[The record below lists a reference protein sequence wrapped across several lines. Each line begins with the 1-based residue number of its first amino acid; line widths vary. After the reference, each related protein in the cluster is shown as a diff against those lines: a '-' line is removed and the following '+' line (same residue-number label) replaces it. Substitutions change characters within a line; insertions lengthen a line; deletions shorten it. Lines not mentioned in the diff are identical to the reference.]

1 MTAITQRMTL
11 EEFLND
17 GNGTENLYELVAG
30 ERVEMP
36 PESTRNIQITFFLI
50 AQFLQFLPA
59 KRLTNKT
66 EIVIAGAPS
75 TIRVPDL
82 IVLSED
88 LEVALQGRPRS
99 TIMLDMPPPL
109 LVVEVASPG
118 KRNQDR
124 DYRYKRS
131 EYAVRGIIEYWII
144 DPEQEQVTVLTL
156 VEGFYEEAVLR
167 GGDRVRSQILDALD
181 LTAEQILRTEI
192 D

>member
-17 GNGTENLYELVAG
+17 GNGTENLCELVAG

-131 EYAVRGIIEYWII
+131 EHAVRGIIEYWII

>member
-1 MTAITQRMTL
+1 MATITQRMTL

-17 GNGTENLYELVAG
+17 SSGTENLYELLAR
-30 ERVEMP
+30 EPIEMP

-50 AQFLQFLPA
+50 TQILQLLPA
-59 KRLTNKT
+59 RRLTNKT

-82 IVLSED
+82 IVLGEE

-131 EYAVRGIIEYWII
+131 EYAVRGI
-144 DPEQEQVTVLTL
+144 
-156 VEGFYEEAVLR
+156 VE
-167 GGDRVRSQILDALD
+167 
-181 LTAEQILRTEI
+181 
-192 D
+192 

>member
-1 MTAITQRMTL
+1 MATITQRMTL

-17 GNGTENLYELVAG
+17 SSGTENLYELLAG
-30 ERVEMP
+30 EPIEMP

-50 AQFLQFLPA
+50 TQILQLLPA
-59 KRLTNKT
+59 RRLTNKT
-66 EIVIAGAPS
+66 EIEIAGAPS

-82 IVLSED
+82 IVLGEE

-131 EYAVRGIIEYWII
+131 EYAVRGI
-144 DPEQEQVTVLTL
+144 
-156 VEGFYEEAVLR
+156 VE
-167 GGDRVRSQILDALD
+167 
-181 LTAEQILRTEI
+181 
-192 D
+192 

>member
-1 MTAITQRMTL
+1 MTTTTQRL
-11 EEFLND
+11 SIEEFLNQD
-17 GNGTENLYELVAG
+17 DGTESLYELAAG
-30 ERVEMP
+30 EPVEMP

-50 AQFLQFLPA
+50 AQFLELIPA

-66 EIVIAGAPS
+66 EIVVAPA

-82 IVLSED
+82 MILSEG
-88 LEVALQGRPRS
+88 LETALQGKPRS
-99 TIMLDMPPPL
+99 TVMLDMPPPL
-109 LVVEVASPG
+109 LVIEVASPG

-131 EYAVRGIIEYWII
+131 EYAVRGILEYWII
-144 DPEQEQVTVLTL
+144 DPVQEQVTVLTL

-167 GGDRVRSQILDALD
+167 GGDRVQSQVLQGLE
-181 LTAEQILRTEI
+181 LTAEQILRAAI

>member
-1 MTAITQRMTL
+1 MTAITQRLTL
-11 EEFLND
+11 EEFLKDDD
-17 GNGTENLYELVAG
+17 GAEIIYELAAG

-50 AQFLQFLPA
+50 AQFLKLLPA

-66 EIVIAGAPS
+66 EIVIAPS
-75 TIRVPDL
+75 IIRVPDL
-82 IVLSED
+82 MVLSEE
-88 LEVALQGRPRS
+88 LEAALQVRPRS

-144 DPEQEQVTVLTL
+144 DPEQEQVTVLML
-156 VEGFYEEAVLR
+156 VEGFYEEAVFR
-167 GGDRVRSQILDALD
+167 GGNRVQSQVLEALD
-181 LTAEQILRTEI
+181 LTAEQILRAEI